1 MQATPRTNVQ
11 RSQTTRAALV
21 ASARALFVKQ
31 GYAET
36 STPQVAA
43 NAGLSR
49 GALYHQFEDKQ
60 ALFRAVLEAE
70 AAAVAKAIETV
81 PNRGDPRARLVH
93 GARAYM
99 KAMRVPGRTRL
110 LLIEGPAALG
120 PDEVRALDEAAAAR
134 TLAAGLMAAKPDL
147 EPAKLVIMTDLLS
160 AAFDRAALSVEAG
173 GDEAAYIALIE
184 ALLSATLDAR

>member
-1 MQATPRTNVQ
+1 MQEGRRTNRE
-11 RSQTTRAALV
+11 RSQTTRAALI
-21 ASARALFVKQ
+21 AHARALFVAQ

-43 NAGLSR
+43 AAGLSR

-70 AAAVAKAIETV
+70 ARVVAGAIEATPGRGDAVAI
-81 PNRGDPRARLVH
+81 LVA

-110 LLIEGPAALG
+110 LLVDGPAVLG
-120 PDEVRALDEAAAAR
+120 PAEMKALDEATSAGTLVDGLKAAR
-134 TLAAGLMAAKPDL
+134 PDADPARLAVLA
-147 EPAKLVIMTDLLS
+147 DLLS

-173 GDEAAYIALIE
+173 GDEKAYGAGVE
-184 ALLSATLDAR
+184 ALMTAALG